1 MKILHIIPSL
11 DVGGAETVTYSLV
24 NGLTSKGHSVSLLTE
39 STVPA
44 NKMMGNVEY
53 ETIENPLKNW
63 RVGGFIGI
71 ILWGLRNRSFFKNF
85 DIVHC
90 HLNRGMILGLI
101 LSFSNPNKRPV
112 IIGTCHSVG
121 GNISDLRIAF
131 EKFCSIR
138 FDAFVL
144 MATNDDWSRFGK
156 KKWSKNLQ
164 FIQNGIIGLP
174 RPTGEIKRIS
184 NKIVVGTLS
193 RLSADR
199 KPELFLNLFK
209 EISNLNNEIYFVIGG
224 AGVLREQ
231 LENTA
236 KSLDLDSIQ
245 WLGEVTE
252 KPEFFQEIDLYI
264 TLVVGE
270 TSGIAG
276 LEAVS
281 VGLPV
286 FGIQLL
292 ENYDEVEDH
301 FIYSSSNLKIL
312 ANKIVESI
320 FNPAALE
327 ALKEQQAR
335 VFNSQFTFQIMLHK
349 YETLYKSLLKQVGR
363 IN

>member
-1 MKILHIIPSL
+1 MRILHIIPSL
-11 DVGGAETVTYSLV
+11 DVGGAESVTYSLA

-44 NKMMGNVEY
+44 NKMMGNIEY
-53 ETIENPLKNW
+53 KTIENPLKNW
-63 RVGGFIGI
+63 RIGGFLGI
-71 ILWGLRNRSFFKNF
+71 ILWGLRHKSFFKKF

-112 IIGTCHSVG
+112 VIATCHSVG
-121 GNISDLRIAF
+121 GNISNLRIAF
-131 EKFCSIR
+131 EKFCSTR

-144 MATNDDWSRFGK
+144 MATNDDWSGFGK

-164 FIQNGIIGLP
+164 YIQNGIIGLP
-174 RPTGEIKRIS
+174 RPTSEIKRNS
-184 NKIVVGTLS
+184 SKIVVGTLS

-209 EISNLNNEIYFVIGG
+209 EISILNNQIDFVIGG

-231 LENTA
+231 LENVA
-236 KSLDLDSIQ
+236 KSLDLNSIQ

-252 KPEFFQEIDLYI
+252 KPEFFQEIDLYV

-292 ENYDEVEDH
+292 EKYNVVEDS

-312 ANKIVESI
+312 ANKIVESVS
-320 FNPAALE
+320 NPAALDE
-327 ALKEQQAR
+327 LKEQQAR
-335 VFNSQFTFQIMLHK
+335 FFHSQFTFQLMLQK
-349 YETLYKSLLKQVGR
+349 YETLYKTLLQQVVR
-363 IN
+363 TN

>member
-1 MKILHIIPSL
+1 MRILHIIPSL
-11 DVGGAETVTYSLV
+11 DVGGAESVTYSLA
-24 NGLTSKGHSVSLLTE
+24 NGLTRKGHSVSLLTE
-39 STVPA
+39 SIVPA
-44 NKMMGNVEY
+44 NKMMSNIEY
-53 ETIENPLKNW
+53 LTIENAYKN
-63 RVGGFIGI
+63 RRIGGFLGI
-71 ILWGLRNRSFFKNF
+71 IFWGLRHRSFFKNF

-101 LSFSNPNKRPV
+101 LSFSNPTKRPV
-112 IIGTCHSVG
+112 IIATCHSVG
-121 GNISDLRIAF
+121 GNISNLRIAF

-164 FIQNGIIGLP
+164 YIQNGIIGLP
-174 RPTGEIKRIS
+174 RATSEIKRKS

-193 RLSADR
+193 RLSSDR

-209 EISNLNNEIYFVIGG
+209 EISKLNNEIDFVIGG
-224 AGVLREQ
+224 AGVLKEQ
-231 LENTA
+231 LEHAA

-245 WLGEVTE
+245 WLGEVIE
-252 KPEFFQEIDLYI
+252 KTEFFQEIDLYI

-276 LEAVS
+276 LEAIS

-292 ENYDEVEDH
+292 NKYDEVEDN

-312 ANKIVESI
+312 ANKIVGSI
-320 FNPAALE
+320 SNPAELE
-327 ALKEQQAR
+327 EIKELQAR
-335 VFNSQFTFQIMLHK
+335 VFDSQFTFEIMLQK
-349 YETLYKSLLKQVGR
+349 YETLYKTLLKNDDR
-363 IN
+363 TK

>member
-1 MKILHIIPSL
+1 MRILHIIPSL
-11 DVGGAETVTYSLV
+11 DVGGAESVTYSLA
-24 NGLTSKGHSVSLLTE
+24 NGLTKKGHSVSLLTE
-39 STVPA
+39 TIVPA
-44 NKMMGNVEY
+44 NKLVSNIDY
-53 ETIENPLKNW
+53 LTIKNPLQN
-63 RVGGFIGI
+63 RRFGGFLGV
-71 ILWGLRNRSFFKNF
+71 ILWGLRHRSFFRNF

-101 LSFSNPNKRPV
+101 LSFSNPNKRPA
-112 IIGTCHSVG
+112 IIATCHSVG
-121 GNISDLRIAF
+121 GYISNLRIAF

-156 KKWSKNLQ
+156 KKWGKNLQ
-164 FIQNGIIGLP
+164 YIQNGIIGLP
-174 RPTGEIKRIS
+174 RARVEIKRKS

-193 RLSADR
+193 RLSPDR

-209 EISNLNNEIYFVIGG
+209 EISNLNKDIDFVIGG
-224 AGVLREQ
+224 AGVLKKQ
-231 LENTA
+231 LENDA

-264 TLVVGE
+264 TLMVGD

-292 ENYDEVEDH
+292 EDYDEVANS
-301 FIYSSSNLKIL
+301 FIYSSSNLKNL
-312 ANKIVESI
+312 ASKIVATIS
-320 FNPAALE
+320 NPVELEELKAL
-327 ALKEQQAR
+327 QAR
-335 VFNSQFTFQIMLHK
+335 VLKSQFTFQIMLRK
-349 YETLYKSLLKQVGR
+349 YEMLYKTLLKHNGR
-363 IN
+363 TG

>member
-1 MKILHIIPSL
+1 MRILQIIPSL
-11 DVGGAETVTYSLV
+11 DVGGAESVTYSLA
-24 NGLTSKGHSVSLLTE
+24 NGLTRKGHSVSLLTE
-39 STVPA
+39 SIVPA
-44 NKMMGNVEY
+44 NKMMSDIEY
-53 ETIENPLKNW
+53 LTIENPFQN
-63 RVGGFIGI
+63 RRIGGFLGI
-71 ILWGLRNRSFFKNF
+71 ILWALRHRSFFKNF

-112 IIGTCHSVG
+112 IIATCHSVG
-121 GNISDLRIAF
+121 GNISNLRIAF

-144 MATNDDWSRFGK
+144 MAKNDDWSRFGK

-164 FIQNGIIGLP
+164 YIQNGIVGLP
-174 RPTGEIKRIS
+174 RNTGETKRKS
-184 NKIVVGTLS
+184 NQIVVGTLS
-193 RLSADR
+193 RLSSDR

-209 EISNLNNEIYFVIGG
+209 EISKLNNEIDFVIGG
-224 AGVLREQ
+224 TGVLKEP
-231 LENTA
+231 LEKAA

-245 WLGEVTE
+245 WLGEVIE

-292 ENYDEVEDH
+292 EKYDEVENN

-312 ANKIVESI
+312 ANRIVESI
-320 FNPAALE
+320 SNPAELE
-327 ALKEQQAR
+327 ELKELQAR
-335 VFNSQFTFQIMLHK
+335 VFNSQFTFQVMLQK
-349 YETLYKSLLKQVGR
+349 YETLYKTLLTHEGR
-363 IN
+363 AE

>member
-1 MKILHIIPSL
+1 MRILHIIPSL
-11 DVGGAETVTYSLV
+11 DVGGAESVTYSLA

-44 NKMMGNVEY
+44 NKMMGNIEY
-53 ETIENPLKNW
+53 KTVENPLKNW
-63 RVGGFIGI
+63 RIGGFLGI
-71 ILWGLRNRSFFKNF
+71 ILWGLRHKSFFSKF

-112 IIGTCHSVG
+112 VIATCHSVG
-121 GNISDLRIAF
+121 GNISNLKIAF
-131 EKFCSIR
+131 EKFCSTR
-138 FDAFVL
+138 FDAFIL

-164 FIQNGIIGLP
+164 YIQNGIIGLP
-174 RPTGEIKRIS
+174 RPTGEIKRKTS
-184 NKIVVGTLS
+184 KIVVGTLS

-209 EISNLNNEIYFVIGG
+209 EISILNNQIDFVIGG
-224 AGVLREQ
+224 AGVLKEQ
-231 LENTA
+231 LENAA

-245 WLGEVTE
+245 WLGEVTK

-292 ENYDEVEDH
+292 EKYNEVEDS

-320 FNPAALE
+320 SNPRALDE
-327 ALKEQQAR
+327 LKEHQSR
-335 VFNSQFTFQIMLHK
+335 VFNSQFTFQIMLQK
-349 YETLYKSLLKQVGR
+349 YETLYKTLLQQDVR
-363 IN
+363 TN